1 MLLPGN
7 KSVITF
13 PEISVSS
20 INCNSLNVSTITSYH
35 KKLKIHSIV
44 KLKTDYIILS
54 DIRLGSK
61 KHIADDMSK
70 MFLTNPYCSYKFF
83 YNSSLNSRGVG
94 ILIKNNLNIAVL
106 GEARD
111 SRENIL
117 ALRILQQGIEFVLC
131 GIYGPNSICSD
142 FFTDLD
148 NL

>member
-35 KKLKIHSIV
+35 QKFKIHSIV

-117 ALRILQQGIEFVLC
+117 ALRILQQGVCTLWYIRPQLHM
-131 GIYGPNSICSD
+131 
-142 FFTDLD
+142 
-148 NL
+148 